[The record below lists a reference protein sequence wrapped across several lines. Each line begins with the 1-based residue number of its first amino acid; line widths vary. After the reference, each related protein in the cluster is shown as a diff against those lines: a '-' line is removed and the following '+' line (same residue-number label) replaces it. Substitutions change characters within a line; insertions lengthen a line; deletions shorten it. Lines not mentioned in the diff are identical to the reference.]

1 VFYENSLQNNE
12 ISFIV
17 SSMNTTTPECREGT
31 TLDSLKCLLLD
42 IAQQRSLNDLLWLI
56 VRRLADRPTVVL
68 ARIWL
73 IRPGD
78 ICSTCRF
85 KEECP
90 DQTRCLHL
98 VASAGRSTVEN
109 KTEWKNTDG
118 YFARFPLGM
127 CKVGRIGQTGEQL
140 VINEMEANLAWI
152 ARPDWARQEGIQGFH
167 GQPIIYKGET
177 LGVLAVFE
185 REPVTDE
192 ATVWFRMI
200 ADHVAVA
207 IANARAFEEIERLK
221 TQLELEN
228 TFLKE
233 EVLEA
238 QNFGEIIGQSPAIAN
253 LVQQIELV
261 APTDATVLISGES
274 GTGKE
279 LVAREIHRRS
289 QRKDHPLVRV
299 NCASIPKDLYESEFF
314 GHAKGAFTGALKDR
328 AGRFQAADGGTL
340 FLDEIGEI
348 PLEMQSKLLRVLQE
362 GEYERVGEEITRKV
376 NVRII
381 AATNRKLAQEVEAR
395 RFRQDLY
402 YRLNVFPIEVAPL
415 RNRKEDIP
423 LLAST
428 FMGHV
433 RKKLN
438 CTGRELTQAEVL
450 KLQSYHWPGNVREL
464 QNIIERAVISSRC
477 GSVKFDLPVP
487 QASGTSLKTPVKKN
501 GNNPGEILT
510 EEDIRLQE
518 KANIEA
524 ALNKTGWKIYGTGG
538 AAELLGLK
546 PTTLLSRIKKMG
558 IVKVG

>member
-1 VFYENSLQNNE
+1 
-12 ISFIV
+12 
-17 SSMNTTTPECREGT
+17 
-31 TLDSLKCLLLD
+31 LD
-42 IAQQRSLNDLLWLI
+42 IAQQRSINDLLWLI

-73 IRPGD
+73 IGPGD
-78 ICSTCRF
+78 ICATCRL

-98 VASAGRSTVEN
+98 VASAGRSGGAD
-109 KTEWKNTDG
+109 KTEWSNING
-118 YFARFPLGM
+118 FFSRFPLGIY
-127 CKVGRIGQTGEQL
+127 KVGRIGSSGEQL
-140 VINEMEANLAWI
+140 VINDIETNAAWI
-152 ARPDWARQEGIQGFH
+152 VRPEWAKQEGIRGFH

-221 TQLELEN
+221 AQLELEN

-238 QNFGEIIGQSPAIAN
+238 QNFGEIVGQSPAIAN
-253 LVQQIELV
+253 LVEQIELV
-261 APTDATVLISGES
+261 APTDATALISGES

-289 QRKDHPLVRV
+289 RRKDHPLVRV
-299 NCASIPKDLYESEFF
+299 NCASIPRELYESEFF
-314 GHAKGAFTGALKDR
+314 GHAKGAFTGAMKDR

-340 FLDEIGEI
+340 FLDEVGEI

-362 GEYERVGEEITRKV
+362 GEYERVGEETTRKV

-381 AATNRKLAQEVEAR
+381 AATNRKLVQEVEAR

-415 RNRKEDIP
+415 RNRIEDIP
-423 LLAST
+423 LLAAT
-428 FMGHV
+428 FMALV

-450 KLQSYHWPGNVREL
+450 KLQNYHWPGNVREL

-487 QASGTSLKTPVKKN
+487 QASGATLKTPIKKN
-501 GNNPGEILT
+501 GDNPNQVLT
-510 EEDIRLQE
+510 EEDMRLRE
-518 KANIEA
+518 KANIET
-524 ALNKTGWKIYGTGG
+524 ALKQTDWKIYGTDG
-538 AAELLGLK
+538 AAEVLGIK

-558 IVKVG
+558 IKDST

>member
-1 VFYENSLQNNE
+1 MNS
-12 ISFIV
+12 IK
-17 SSMNTTTPECREGT
+17 PECREST

-73 IRPGD
+73 IKPGD
-78 ICSTCRF
+78 ICSSCRF

-90 DQTRCLHL
+90 DHTRCLHL
-98 VASAGRSTVEN
+98 VASAGRSGVDE
-109 KTEWKNTDG
+109 KTEWRNIDG
-118 YFARFPLGM
+118 YFARFPLGV
-127 CKVGRIGQTGEQL
+127 CKVGRIGKTGEQL

-167 GQPIIYKGET
+167 GQPIIYQGET

-185 REPVTDE
+185 RDPVTEE

-221 TQLELEN
+221 AQLELEN

-238 QNFGEIIGQSPAIAN
+238 QNFGEIVGQGPAIAN

-261 APTDATVLISGES
+261 APTDATVLITGES

-289 QRKDHPLVRV
+289 HRKDHPLVRV

-314 GHAKGAFTGALKDR
+314 GHAKGAFTGAMKDR

-340 FLDEIGEI
+340 FLDEVGEI

-362 GEYERVGEEITRKV
+362 GEYERVGEETTRKV

-381 AATNRKLAQEVEAR
+381 AATNRKLAQEVETR

-423 LLAST
+423 LLANT
-428 FMGHV
+428 FMAHV

-450 KLQSYHWPGNVREL
+450 KLQNYHWPGNVREL

-487 QASGTSLKTPVKKN
+487 QASGASLKTLIKKI
-501 GNNPGEILT
+501 GDNPGEVLT
-510 EEDIRLQE
+510 EEDMRLRE

-524 ALNKTGWKIYGTGG
+524 ALKRTEWKIYGAGG

-546 PTTLLSRIKKMG
+546 PTTLLSRIKKMR
-558 IVKVG
+558 IVRSR

>member
-1 VFYENSLQNNE
+1 MTTAS
-12 ISFIV
+12 
-17 SSMNTTTPECREGT
+17 TTPECQTPT
-31 TLDSLKCLLLD
+31 TLDSLKCLVLD
-42 IAQQRSLNDLLWLI
+42 IAQQRSLHDLLWLI

-78 ICSTCRF
+78 ICATCRF
-85 KEECP
+85 KDDCP
-90 DQTRCLHL
+90 DHTQCLHL
-98 VASAGRSTVEN
+98 VASAGRSGAKGN
-109 KTEWKNTDG
+109 LEWSNTNG
-118 YFARFPLGM
+118 YFARFPLGV
-127 CKVGRIGQTGEQL
+127 CKVGRIGKTGEQL
-140 VINEMEANLAWI
+140 VINELDNNLEWI
-152 ARPDWARQEGIQGFH
+152 AKPEWAKQEGIRGFH
-167 GQPIIYKGET
+167 GQPIIYKGEV
-177 LGVLAVFE
+177 LGVLAVFD
-185 REPVTDE
+185 REPVTHE
-192 ATVWFRMI
+192 ATLWFRMI

-207 IANARAFEEIERLK
+207 IANARAFEEIEQLK
-221 TQLELEN
+221 AQLELEN

-238 QNFGEIIGQSPAIAN
+238 QNFGEIVGQSPSIAN
-253 LVQQIELV
+253 LVEQIELV
-261 APTDATVLISGES
+261 APTDATALISGES

-289 QRKDHPLVRV
+289 RRKDHPLVRV
-299 NCASIPKDLYESEFF
+299 NCASIPRELYESEFF
-314 GHAKGAFTGALKDR
+314 GHVKGAFTGALKDR

-340 FLDEIGEI
+340 FLDEVGEI

-362 GEYERVGEEITRKV
+362 GEYERVGEETTRKV

-381 AATNRKLAQEVEAR
+381 AATNRKLAQEVEAK

-423 LLAST
+423 LLAGT
-428 FMGHV
+428 FMAQV

-438 CTGRELTQAEVL
+438 CNSGRDLTQAEVL
-450 KLQSYHWPGNVREL
+450 KLQNYHWPGNVREL

-487 QASGTSLKTPVKKN
+487 QTTGTSLKTPIKKN
-501 GNNPGEILT
+501 GDNPNEVLT
-510 EEDIRLQE
+510 DEDLRLRE
-518 KANIEA
+518 KANLEK
-524 ALNKTGWKIYGTGG
+524 ALQQTDWKIYGTGG

-558 IVKVG
+558 IVKVN

>member
-1 VFYENSLQNNE
+1 
-12 ISFIV
+12 
-17 SSMNTTTPECREGT
+17 MNTAMDTTKPECPPPI

-42 IAQQRSLNDLLWLI
+42 IAQQRSINDLLWLI
-56 VRRLADRPTVVL
+56 VRRLEDRPTVVL

-73 IRPGD
+73 IGPGD
-78 ICSTCRF
+78 ICVTCRL

-90 DQTRCLHL
+90 DQTKCLHL
-98 VASAGRSTVEN
+98 VASAGRSSGVD
-109 KTEWKNTDG
+109 KTEWSNING
-118 YFARFPLGM
+118 FFARFPLGIY
-127 CKVGRIGQTGEQL
+127 KVGRIGSSGEQL
-140 VINEMEANLAWI
+140 VINDMETNPSWI
-152 ARPDWARQEGIQGFH
+152 VRPDWAKQEGIRGFH

-207 IANARAFEEIERLK
+207 IVNARALEEIERLK
-221 TQLELEN
+221 AQLELEN

-238 QNFGEIIGQSPAIAN
+238 QNFGEIVGQSPAIAN
-253 LVQQIELV
+253 LVEQIELV
-261 APTDATVLISGES
+261 APTDATALISGES

-299 NCASIPKDLYESEFF
+299 NCASIPRELYESEFF

-340 FLDEIGEI
+340 FLDEVGEI

-362 GEYERVGEEITRKV
+362 GEYERVGEETTRKV

-423 LLAST
+423 LLAAT
-428 FMGHV
+428 FMALV

-450 KLQSYHWPGNVREL
+450 KLQNYHWPGNVREL

-487 QASGTSLKTPVKKN
+487 QASGTSLKTPIKKN
-501 GNNPGEILT
+501 GDNSSEVLT
-510 EEDIRLQE
+510 EEDMRLRE
-518 KANIEA
+518 KANIEI
-524 ALNKTGWKIYGTGG
+524 ALKQTDWKIYGTSG
-538 AAELLGLK
+538 AAELLGIK
-546 PTTLLSRIKKMG
+546 PTTLLSRIKKIG
-558 IVKVG
+558 IVKTR

>member
-1 VFYENSLQNNE
+1 M
-12 ISFIV
+12 
-17 SSMNTTTPECREGT
+17 SSAIPQTSPECAAPN
-31 TLDSLKCLLLD
+31 TLDSLKCLVLD

-73 IRPGD
+73 IGPGD
-78 ICSTCRF
+78 ICAACRL

-90 DQTRCLHL
+90 DQTKCLHL
-98 VASAGRSTVEN
+98 VASAGRSGGED
-109 KTEWKNTDG
+109 KTEWSNING
-118 YFARFPLGM
+118 FFARFPLGIY
-127 CKVGRIGQTGEQL
+127 KVGRIGSSGEQL
-140 VINEMEANLAWI
+140 VINEIETNPTWI
-152 ARPDWARQEGIQGFH
+152 VRPDWAKQEGIRGFH

-185 REPVTDE
+185 REPVTEE

-221 TQLELEN
+221 AQLELEN

-238 QNFGEIIGQSPAIAN
+238 QNFGEIVGQSPAIAN
-253 LVQQIELV
+253 LVEQIELV
-261 APTDATVLISGES
+261 APTDATALISGES

-299 NCASIPKDLYESEFF
+299 NCASIPRELYESEFF

-340 FLDEIGEI
+340 FLDEAGEI

-362 GEYERVGEEITRKV
+362 GEYERVGEETTRKV

-381 AATNRKLAQEVEAR
+381 AATNRKLAQEVEAK

-423 LLAST
+423 LLAAR
-428 FMGHV
+428 FMAYV

-438 CTGRELTQAEVL
+438 CTGRELSQAEVL
-450 KLQSYHWPGNVREL
+450 KLQNYHWPGNVREL

-487 QASGTSLKTPVKKN
+487 QASGTSLKTPIKKN
-501 GNNPGEILT
+501 GDNLNEVLT
-510 EEDIRLQE
+510 EEELRLRE
-518 KANIEA
+518 KANIEK
-524 ALNKTGWKIYGTGG
+524 ALQQTDWKIYGTGG
-538 AAELLGLK
+538 AAELLGIK

-558 IVKVG
+558 IVKVV

>member
-1 VFYENSLQNNE
+1 
-12 ISFIV
+12 
-17 SSMNTTTPECREGT
+17 MNTMKTECRET

-42 IAQQRSLNDLLWLI
+42 IVQQRSLNDLLWLI

-73 IRPGD
+73 IKPGD
-78 ICSTCRF
+78 ICSSCRLR
-85 KEECP
+85 EECP

-98 VASAGRSTVEN
+98 VASAGRSGVGD
-109 KTEWKNTDG
+109 KTEWKNIDG
-118 YFARFPLGM
+118 YFARFPLGV
-127 CKVGRIGQTGEQL
+127 CKVGRIGKTGQQL
-140 VINEMEANLAWI
+140 VINEMDNNLAWI
-152 ARPDWARQEGIQGFH
+152 ARPDWARQEDIQGFH
-167 GQPIIYKGET
+167 GQPIIYKGEI

-221 TQLELEN
+221 AQLELEN

-233 EVLEA
+233 EVLES
-238 QNFGEIIGQSPAIAN
+238 QNFGAIIGQSPAIAN

-261 APTDATVLISGES
+261 APTDATVIISGES

-340 FLDEIGEI
+340 FLDEVGEI

-362 GEYERVGEEITRKV
+362 GEYERVGEETTRKV

-423 LLAST
+423 LLANT
-428 FMGHV
+428 FMAHV

-450 KLQSYHWPGNVREL
+450 KLQNYHWPGNVREL

-487 QASGTSLKTPVKKN
+487 QASGASLKTPIKKN
-501 GNNPGEILT
+501 GDSPGEILT

-524 ALNKTGWKIYGTGG
+524 ALKRTDWKIYGTGG

-558 IVKVG
+558 IEKGQ

>member
-1 VFYENSLQNNE
+1 MDN
-12 ISFIV
+12 
-17 SSMNTTTPECREGT
+17 TTPECREGT

-78 ICSTCRF
+78 ICSSCRF

-90 DQTRCLHL
+90 DQTQCLHL
-98 VASAGRSTVEN
+98 VASAGRSSVKDTM
-109 KTEWKNTDG
+109 EWKNTNG
-118 YFARFPLGM
+118 YFARFPLGV
-127 CKVGRIGQTGEQL
+127 CKVGRIGKTGEQL
-140 VINEMEANLAWI
+140 VINEMDNNLAWI
-152 ARPDWARQEGIQGFH
+152 ARPDWAKQEGIQGFH

-207 IANARAFEEIERLK
+207 IANTRAFEEIERLK
-221 TQLELEN
+221 AQLELEN

-238 QNFGEIIGQSPAIAN
+238 QNFGEIVGRSPAIAN

-261 APTDATVLISGES
+261 APTDATALISGES

-289 QRKDHPLVRV
+289 QRKDYPLVRV

-340 FLDEIGEI
+340 FLDEVGEI

-362 GEYERVGEEITRKV
+362 GEYERVGEETTRKV

-381 AATNRKLAQEVEAR
+381 AATNRKLAQEVEAK

-423 LLAST
+423 LLASM

-438 CTGRELTQAEVL
+438 CTGRELTQAEVV
-450 KLQSYHWPGNVREL
+450 KLQTYHWPGNVREL

-487 QASGTSLKTPVKKN
+487 QVNGASLKTPIKKN
-501 GNNPGEILT
+501 GDSPGEVLT
-510 EEDIRLQE
+510 DEDMRLRE
-518 KANIEA
+518 RANIET
-524 ALNKTGWKIYGTGG
+524 ALKYTDWKIYGTGG
-538 AAELLGLK
+538 AAQLLGIK

-558 IVKVG
+558 IKK

>member
-1 VFYENSLQNNE
+1 
-12 ISFIV
+12 
-17 SSMNTTTPECREGT
+17 MDTTNPECQSPT

-42 IAQQRSLNDLLWLI
+42 IAQQRSINDLLWLI
-56 VRRLADRPTVVL
+56 VRRLADRPAVVL

-78 ICSTCRF
+78 ICATCRL

-90 DQTRCLHL
+90 DQTKCLHL
-98 VASAGRSTVEN
+98 VASAGRSGGAD
-109 KTEWKNTDG
+109 KTEWSNING
-118 YFARFPLGM
+118 FFSRFPLGIY
-127 CKVGRIGQTGEQL
+127 KVGRIGSSGEQL
-140 VINEMEANLAWI
+140 VINDMETNPAWI
-152 ARPDWARQEGIQGFH
+152 VRPDWAKQEGIRGFH

-221 TQLELEN
+221 SQLELEN

-238 QNFGEIIGQSPAIAN
+238 QHFGEIVGQSPAIAN
-253 LVQQIELV
+253 LVEQTELV

-299 NCASIPKDLYESEFF
+299 NCASIPRELYESEFF
-314 GHAKGAFTGALKDR
+314 GHVKGAFTGALKDR

-340 FLDEIGEI
+340 FLDEVGEI

-362 GEYERVGEEITRKV
+362 GEYERVGEETTRKV

-423 LLAST
+423 LLAAT
-428 FMGHV
+428 FMALV

-450 KLQSYHWPGNVREL
+450 KLQNYHWPGNVREL

-487 QASGTSLKTPVKKN
+487 QASGASFKTPVKKN
-501 GNNPGEILT
+501 GDNPNEVLT
-510 EEDIRLQE
+510 EEDMRLRDKE
-518 KANIEA
+518 NIEI
-524 ALNKTGWKIYGTGG
+524 ALKQTDWKIYGTGG

-558 IVKVG
+558 IVKAG

>member
-1 VFYENSLQNNE
+1 
-12 ISFIV
+12 
-17 SSMNTTTPECREGT
+17 MNQECQEGT

-56 VRRLADRPTVVL
+56 VRRLADRSTVVL

-85 KEECP
+85 REECP

-98 VASAGRSTVEN
+98 VASAGRSSVED
-109 KTEWKNTDG
+109 KTEWKNTEG
-118 YFARFPLGM
+118 YFARFPLGV
-127 CKVGRIGQTGEQL
+127 CKVGRIGKTGEQL
-140 VINEMEANLAWI
+140 VINEMENNLTWI
-152 ARPDWARQEGIQGFH
+152 AKPDWARQEGIQGFH

-185 REPVTDE
+185 RELVTDD

-221 TQLELEN
+221 AQLELEN

-238 QNFGEIIGQSPAIAN
+238 QNFGEIVGGSPAIAN
-253 LVQQIELV
+253 LVEQIELV
-261 APTDATVLISGES
+261 APTDATALISGES

-299 NCASIPKDLYESEFF
+299 NCASIPRELYESEFF

-340 FLDEIGEI
+340 FLDEVGEI

-362 GEYERVGEEITRKV
+362 GEYERVGEETTRKV

-381 AATNRKLAQEVEAR
+381 AATNRKLAQEVEAK

-423 LLAST
+423 LLA
-428 FMGHV
+428 
-433 RKKLN
+433 
-438 CTGRELTQAEVL
+438 
-450 KLQSYHWPGNVREL
+450 
-464 QNIIERAVISSRC
+464 
-477 GSVKFDLPVP
+477 
-487 QASGTSLKTPVKKN
+487 
-501 GNNPGEILT
+501 
-510 EEDIRLQE
+510 
-518 KANIEA
+518 
-524 ALNKTGWKIYGTGG
+524 
-538 AAELLGLK
+538 
-546 PTTLLSRIKKMG
+546 
-558 IVKVG
+558 

>member
-1 VFYENSLQNNE
+1 
-12 ISFIV
+12 
-17 SSMNTTTPECREGT
+17 MNTTITTTPECAAPT

-68 ARIWL
+68 TRIWL

-78 ICSTCRF
+78 ICSTCRL

-98 VASAGRSTVEN
+98 VASAGRSGGN
-109 KTEWKNTDG
+109 DKMEWSNTDG
-118 YFARFPLGM
+118 YFARFPLGV
-127 CKVGRIGQTGEQL
+127 CKVGRIGKTGEQL
-140 VINEMEANLAWI
+140 VINEMENNLAWI

-185 REPVTDE
+185 REPVTDD

-221 TQLELEN
+221 AQLELEN

-238 QNFGEIIGQSPAIAN
+238 QNFGGIVGQSPAIAN
-253 LVQQIELV
+253 LVEQIELV
-261 APTDATVLISGES
+261 APTDATALISGES

-299 NCASIPKDLYESEFF
+299 NCASIPRELYESEFF

-340 FLDEIGEI
+340 FLDEVGEI

-362 GEYERVGEEITRKV
+362 GEYERVGEETTRKV

-381 AATNRKLAQEVEAR
+381 AATNRKLAQEVEAK

-423 LLAST
+423 LLAAR
-428 FMGHV
+428 FMAHV

-438 CTGRELTQAEVL
+438 CTGRELTQAEVV
-450 KLQSYHWPGNVREL
+450 KLQNYHWPGNVREL

-487 QASGTSLKTPVKKN
+487 QTSGTSLKTPIKKN
-501 GNNPGEILT
+501 GENPSEVLT
-510 EEDIRLQE
+510 EEDMRLRE
-518 KANIEA
+518 KANIES
-524 ALNKTGWKIYGTGG
+524 ALKQTDWKIYGIGG

-558 IVKVG
+558 IEKTY

>member
-1 VFYENSLQNNE
+1 MTNR
-12 ISFIV
+12 I
-17 SSMNTTTPECREGT
+17 PECAAPN
-31 TLDSLKCLLLD
+31 TLDSLKCLVLD

-78 ICSTCRF
+78 ICATCRF
-85 KEECP
+85 KDDCP
-90 DQTRCLHL
+90 DHTQCLHL
-98 VASAGRSTVEN
+98 VASAGRSGAKDN
-109 KTEWKNTDG
+109 LEWSNTNG
-118 YFARFPLGM
+118 YFARFPLGV
-127 CKVGRIGQTGEQL
+127 CKVGRIGKTGEQL
-140 VINEMEANLAWI
+140 VINELDNNLEWI
-152 ARPDWARQEGIQGFH
+152 AKPEWAEQEGIRGFH
-167 GQPIIYKGET
+167 GQPIIYKGEI
-177 LGVLAVFE
+177 LGVLAVFD
-185 REPVTDE
+185 REPVTHE
-192 ATVWFRMI
+192 ATLWFRMI

-221 TQLELEN
+221 AQLELEN

-238 QNFGEIIGQSPAIAN
+238 QNFGEIVGQSPAIAN
-253 LVQQIELV
+253 LVEQIELV
-261 APTDATVLISGES
+261 APTDATALISGES

-289 QRKDHPLVRV
+289 RRKDHPLVRV
-299 NCASIPKDLYESEFF
+299 NCASIPRELYESEFF
-314 GHAKGAFTGALKDR
+314 GHVKGAFTGALKDR

-340 FLDEIGEI
+340 FLDEVGEI
-348 PLEMQSKLLRVLQE
+348 PLEMQSKLLRVIQE
-362 GEYERVGEEITRKV
+362 GEYERVGEETTRKV

-381 AATNRKLAQEVEAR
+381 AATNRKLAQEVEAK

-423 LLAST
+423 LLAAT
-428 FMGHV
+428 FMAQV

-438 CTGRELTQAEVL
+438 CTTGRDLTQAEVL
-450 KLQSYHWPGNVREL
+450 KLQNYHWPGNVREL

-487 QASGTSLKTPVKKN
+487 QATGTSLKTPIKKN
-501 GNNPGEILT
+501 GDNPNEVLT
-510 EEDIRLQE
+510 DEDLRLRE
-518 KANIEA
+518 KANLEK
-524 ALNKTGWKIYGTGG
+524 ALQHTDWKIYGTGG

>member
-1 VFYENSLQNNE
+1 MSTTQSACQSENPLT
-12 ISFIV
+12 SF
-17 SSMNTTTPECREGT
+17 
-31 TLDSLKCLLLD
+31 KCLLLD
-42 IAQQRSLNDLLWLI
+42 IAQQRSLNELLWLI
-56 VRRLADRPTVVL
+56 VRRLAERPTVVL

-73 IRPGD
+73 IKPGD
-78 ICSTCRF
+78 ICASCRF
-85 KEECP
+85 KDECP
-90 DQTRCLHL
+90 DHTRCLHL
-98 VASAGRSTVEN
+98 VASAGRSSGLDQ
-109 KTEWKNTDG
+109 TEWNQTDG
-118 YFARFPLGM
+118 YFSRFPLGV
-127 CKVGRIGQTGEQL
+127 CKVGRIGGTGEQL
-140 VINEMEANLAWI
+140 VINEMDNNLAWI
-152 ARPDWARQEGIQGFH
+152 AKPDWAKQEGIRGFH

-185 REPVTDE
+185 REPITDE
-192 ATVWFRMI
+192 ATLWFRMI

-221 TQLELEN
+221 GQLELEN

-238 QNFGEIIGQSPAIAN
+238 QNFGEIVGQSPAIAN
-253 LVQQIELV
+253 LIQQIELV
-261 APTDATVLISGES
+261 APTDATVLITGES

-289 QRKDHPLVRV
+289 NRREHPLVRV

-314 GHAKGAFTGALKDR
+314 GHAKGAFTGAMKDR

-340 FLDEIGEI
+340 FLDEVGEI

-362 GEYERVGEEITRKV
+362 GEYERVGEETTRKV

-381 AATNRKLAQEVEAR
+381 AATNRKLGQEVEHA

-423 LLAST
+423 LLAAT
-428 FMGHV
+428 FMGQV

-438 CTGRELTQAEVL
+438 CSGRELTQGEVL
-450 KLQSYHWPGNVREL
+450 KLQNYHWPGNVREL

-487 QASGTSLKTPVKKN
+487 QINGASIKTPVKKP
-501 GNNPGEILT
+501 GEVPGEILT
-510 EEDIRLQE
+510 EEDIRLRE
-518 KANIEA
+518 KANIQA
-524 ALNKTGWKIYGTGG
+524 ALKRTDWKIYGQDG

-558 IVKVG
+558 IMKSL

>member
-1 VFYENSLQNNE
+1 MDKNK
-12 ISFIV
+12 
-17 SSMNTTTPECREGT
+17 PECQVPT
-31 TLDSLKCLLLD
+31 TLDSLKCLVLD

-78 ICSTCRF
+78 ICATCRF

-98 VASAGRSTVEN
+98 VASAGRSGGED
-109 KTEWKNTDG
+109 KTEWSNTDG
-118 YFARFPLGM
+118 YFARFPLGV
-127 CKVGRIGQTGEQL
+127 CKVGRIGKTGEQL
-140 VINEMEANLAWI
+140 VINELDNNLAWI
-152 ARPDWARQEGIQGFH
+152 AKPDWARQEGIHGFH

-177 LGVLAVFE
+177 LGVMAVFE
-185 REPVTDE
+185 REPVTDD

-207 IANARAFEEIERLK
+207 IANSRAFEEIERLK
-221 TQLELEN
+221 AQLELEN

-253 LVQQIELV
+253 LVEQIELV
-261 APTDATVLISGES
+261 APTDATALISGES

-289 QRKDHPLVRV
+289 RRKDHPLVRV
-299 NCASIPKDLYESEFF
+299 NCASIPRELYESEFF

-340 FLDEIGEI
+340 FLDEVGEI

-362 GEYERVGEEITRKV
+362 GEYERVGEETTRKV

-423 LLAST
+423 LLASM
-428 FMGHV
+428 FMANV

-438 CTGRELTQAEVL
+438 CTGRELTQAEVV
-450 KLQSYHWPGNVREL
+450 KLQNYHWPGNVREL

-487 QASGTSLKTPVKKN
+487 QANGASLKTPIKKN
-501 GNNPGEILT
+501 GDNAGEILT
-510 EEDIRLQE
+510 DEDMRLQE

-524 ALNKTGWKIYGTGG
+524 ALKRTDWKIYGTGG
-538 AAELLGLK
+538 AAELIGIK
-546 PTTLLSRIKKMG
+546 PTTLLSRIKKMSIKKG
-558 IVKVG
+558 G

>member
-1 VFYENSLQNNE
+1 M
-12 ISFIV
+12 V
-17 SSMNTTTPECREGT
+17 SSMSTTSSNTSPECAT
-31 TLDSLKCLLLD
+31 PNTLDSLKCLVLE

-56 VRRLADRPTVVL
+56 VQRLADRPTVIL

-78 ICSTCRF
+78 ICATCRF
-85 KEECP
+85 KDECP
-90 DQTRCLHL
+90 DQTQCLHL
-98 VASAGRSTVEN
+98 VASAGRSGGTD
-109 KTEWKNTDG
+109 KTEWSNING
-118 YFARFPLGM
+118 YFARFPIGV
-127 CKVGRIGQTGEQL
+127 CKVGRIGKTGEQL
-140 VINEMEANLAWI
+140 VINELENNLEWI
-152 ARPDWARQEGIQGFH
+152 AKPEWAKQEGIRGFH
-167 GQPIIYKGET
+167 GQPIIYKGEI
-177 LGVLAVFE
+177 LGTLAVFD
-185 REPVTDE
+185 REPVTNE

-207 IANARAFEEIERLK
+207 IANARAFEEIEHLK
-221 TQLELEN
+221 GQLELEN

-238 QNFGEIIGQSPAIAN
+238 QNFGEIVGQSPPIAN

-261 APTDATVLISGES
+261 APTDATALISGES

-289 QRKDHPLVRV
+289 HRKDHPLVRV
-299 NCASIPKDLYESEFF
+299 NCASIPRELYESEFF
-314 GHAKGAFTGALKDR
+314 GHVKGAFTGALKDR

-340 FLDEIGEI
+340 FLDEVGEI

-362 GEYERVGEEITRKV
+362 GEFERVGEEATRKV

-381 AATNRKLAQEVEAR
+381 AATNRKLAQEVEAK

-423 LLAST
+423 LLAAT
-428 FMGHV
+428 FMAQV

-438 CTGRELTQAEVL
+438 CTAGRELTQAEVL
-450 KLQSYHWPGNVREL
+450 KLQNYHWPGNVREL

-487 QASGTSLKTPVKKN
+487 QSSGTAIKTPIKKN
-501 GNNPGEILT
+501 DGNPNEVLT
-510 EEDIRLQE
+510 EEDMRLREKVNIE
-518 KANIEA
+518 KA
-524 ALNKTGWKIYGTGG
+524 LQQTDWKIYGTGG

-546 PTTLLSRIKKMG
+546 PTTLLSRLKKMG
-558 IVKVG
+558 IVRIPT

>member
-1 VFYENSLQNNE
+1 
-12 ISFIV
+12 
-17 SSMNTTTPECREGT
+17 MTTTKAECQEPT

-73 IRPGD
+73 LKPGD
-78 ICSTCRF
+78 ICSTCRLR
-85 KEECP
+85 KECP
-90 DQTRCLHL
+90 DQTECLHL
-98 VASAGRSTVEN
+98 VASAGRSGVGD
-109 KTEWKNTDG
+109 KTEWMNTDG
-118 YFARFPLGM
+118 YFARFPLGV
-127 CKVGRIGQTGEQL
+127 CKVGRIGKTGEQL
-140 VINEMEANLAWI
+140 VINEMDNNLAWI

-167 GQPIIYKGET
+167 GQPIIYKGEI

-221 TQLELEN
+221 AQLELEN

-238 QNFGEIIGQSPAIAN
+238 QNFGEIVGQSPAIAN

-289 QRKDHPLVRV
+289 QRQDHPLVRV

-314 GHAKGAFTGALKDR
+314 GHAKGAFTGAMKDR

-340 FLDEIGEI
+340 FLDEVGEI
-348 PLEMQSKLLRVLQE
+348 PLEMQSKLLRVIQE
-362 GEYERVGEEITRKV
+362 GEYERVGEETTRKV

-423 LLAST
+423 LLAGM
-428 FMGHV
+428 FMAQV

-438 CTGRELTQAEVL
+438 CTGRELTQAEVV
-450 KLQSYHWPGNVREL
+450 KLQNYHWPGNVREL

-487 QASGTSLKTPVKKN
+487 QASGASLKTPIKKN
-501 GNNPGEILT
+501 SGNPGEILT

-524 ALNKTGWKIYGTGG
+524 ALHKTGWKIYGTGG

-558 IVKVG
+558 IEKVG

>member
-1 VFYENSLQNNE
+1 MTTAS
-12 ISFIV
+12 
-17 SSMNTTTPECREGT
+17 TTPECQTPT
-31 TLDSLKCLLLD
+31 TLDSLKCLVLD
-42 IAQQRSLNDLLWLI
+42 IAQQRSLHDLLWLI

-78 ICSTCRF
+78 ICATCRF
-85 KEECP
+85 KDDCP
-90 DQTRCLHL
+90 DHTQCLHL
-98 VASAGRSTVEN
+98 VASAGRSGAKGN
-109 KTEWKNTDG
+109 LEWSNTNG
-118 YFARFPLGM
+118 YFARFPLGV
-127 CKVGRIGQTGEQL
+127 CKVGRIGKTGEQL
-140 VINEMEANLAWI
+140 VINELDNNLEWI
-152 ARPDWARQEGIQGFH
+152 AKPEWAKQEGIRGFH
-167 GQPIIYKGET
+167 GQPIIYKGEV
-177 LGVLAVFE
+177 LGVLAVFD
-185 REPVTDE
+185 REPVTHE
-192 ATVWFRMI
+192 ATLWFRMI

-207 IANARAFEEIERLK
+207 IANARAFEEIEQLK
-221 TQLELEN
+221 AQLELEN

-238 QNFGEIIGQSPAIAN
+238 QNFGEIVGQSPAIAN
-253 LVQQIELV
+253 LVEQIELV
-261 APTDATVLISGES
+261 APTDATALISGES

-289 QRKDHPLVRV
+289 RRKDHPLVRV
-299 NCASIPKDLYESEFF
+299 NCASIPRELYESEFF
-314 GHAKGAFTGALKDR
+314 GHVKGAFTGALKDR

-340 FLDEIGEI
+340 FLDEVGEI

-362 GEYERVGEEITRKV
+362 GEYERVGEETTRKV

-381 AATNRKLAQEVEAR
+381 AATNRKLAQEVEAK

-423 LLAST
+423 LLAGT
-428 FMGHV
+428 FMAQV

-438 CTGRELTQAEVL
+438 CNSGRDLTQAEVL
-450 KLQSYHWPGNVREL
+450 KLQNYHWPGNVREL

-487 QASGTSLKTPVKKN
+487 QTTGTSLKTPIKKN
-501 GNNPGEILT
+501 GDNPNEVLT
-510 EEDIRLQE
+510 DEDLRLRE
-518 KANIEA
+518 KANLEK
-524 ALNKTGWKIYGTGG
+524 ALQQTDWKIYGTGG

-558 IVKVG
+558 IVKVN

>member
-1 VFYENSLQNNE
+1 
-12 ISFIV
+12 
-17 SSMNTTTPECREGT
+17 M
-31 TLDSLKCLLLD
+31 D
-42 IAQQRSLNDLLWLI
+42 IALQRSLNDLLWLI
-56 VRRLADRPTVVL
+56 VRRLGDQPPVVL

-78 ICSTCRF
+78 MCATCRL

-98 VASAGRSTVEN
+98 VASAGRSDGED
-109 KTEWKNTDG
+109 KTEWSNTDG
-118 YFARFPLGM
+118 YFARFPLGIG
-127 CKVGRIGQTGEQL
+127 KVGKIGKTGEQL
-140 VINEMEANLAWI
+140 VINERDNNLAWI
-152 ARPDWARQEGIQGFH
+152 VRPDWARQEGIRGFH

-185 REPVTDE
+185 RELITDE

-207 IANARAFEEIERLK
+207 IANARAFEEIQHLK
-221 TQLELEN
+221 AQLELEN

-238 QNFGEIIGQSPAIAN
+238 QNFGEIVGQSPAIAN
-253 LVQQIELV
+253 LVEQIELV
-261 APTDATVLISGES
+261 APTDATALISGES

-289 QRKDHPLVRV
+289 RRKEHPLVRV
-299 NCASIPKDLYESEFF
+299 NCASIPRELYESEFF
-314 GHAKGAFTGALKDR
+314 GHVKGAFTGALKDR

-340 FLDEIGEI
+340 FLDEVGEI

-362 GEYERVGEEITRKV
+362 GEYERVGEETTRKV

-423 LLAST
+423 LLASM
-428 FMGHV
+428 FMAQV

-450 KLQSYHWPGNVREL
+450 KLQNYHWPGNVREL
-464 QNIIERAVISSRC
+464 QNIIERAVISSQC

-487 QASGTSLKTPVKKN
+487 QASGASLKTPIKKN
-501 GNNPGEILT
+501 GENPGEILT
-510 EEDIRLQE
+510 DEDMRLRE
-518 KANIEA
+518 RANIES
-524 ALNKTGWKIYGTGG
+524 ALKHTDWKIYGTGG

-558 IVKVG
+558 IVKSG

>member
-1 VFYENSLQNNE
+1 MEW
-12 ISFIV
+12 
-17 SSMNTTTPECREGT
+17 T
-31 TLDSLKCLLLD
+31 
-42 IAQQRSLNDLLWLI
+42 
-56 VRRLADRPTVVL
+56 
-68 ARIWL
+68 RI
-73 IRPGD
+73 
-78 ICSTCRF
+78 
-85 KEECP
+85 
-90 DQTRCLHL
+90 
-98 VASAGRSTVEN
+98 
-109 KTEWKNTDG
+109 DG
-118 YFARFPLGM
+118 EFSRFPLGVR
-127 CKVGRIGQTGEQL
+127 KVGQIWKTGEQL
-140 VINEMEANLAWI
+140 VINDVEHNIGWL
-152 ARPDWARQEGIQGFH
+152 ARPDWAREEGLRGFH

-185 REPVTDE
+185 REPIPDE

-207 IANARAFEEIERLK
+207 IANARAFQEIERLK
-221 TQLELEN
+221 AQLELEN

-238 QNFGEIIGQSPAIAN
+238 QNFGGIVGQSPAIAN
-253 LVQQIELV
+253 LVEQIELV
-261 APTDATVLISGES
+261 APTDATALISGES

-289 QRKDHPLVRV
+289 KRKDHPLVRV
-299 NCASIPKDLYESEFF
+299 NCASIPRELYESEFF
-314 GHAKGAFTGALKDR
+314 GHAKGSFTGAMKDR

-340 FLDEIGEI
+340 FLDEVGEI

-362 GEYERVGEEITRKV
+362 GEYERVGEETTRKV

-423 LLAST
+423 LLAGT
-428 FMGHV
+428 FMALV

-450 KLQSYHWPGNVREL
+450 KLQNYHWPGNVREL

-487 QASGTSLKTPVKKN
+487 QASGASLKLPIKKN
-501 GNNPGEILT
+501 GDTSSEVLT
-510 EEDIRLQE
+510 EEDMRLRE
-518 KANIEA
+518 KANLEA
-524 ALNKTGWKIYGTGG
+524 ALSQTDWKIYGAGG
-538 AAELLGLK
+538 AAELLGIK

-558 IVKVG
+558 IVKSH

>member
-1 VFYENSLQNNE
+1 
-12 ISFIV
+12 
-17 SSMNTTTPECREGT
+17 MNTAMDTTKPECPPPI

-42 IAQQRSLNDLLWLI
+42 IAQQRSINDLLWLI
-56 VRRLADRPTVVL
+56 VRRLEDRPTVVL

-73 IRPGD
+73 IGPGD
-78 ICSTCRF
+78 ICVTCRL

-90 DQTRCLHL
+90 DQTKCLHL
-98 VASAGRSTVEN
+98 VASAGRSSGVD
-109 KTEWKNTDG
+109 KTEWSNING
-118 YFARFPLGM
+118 FFARFPLGIY
-127 CKVGRIGQTGEQL
+127 KVGRIGSSGEQL
-140 VINEMEANLAWI
+140 VINDMETNPSWI
-152 ARPDWARQEGIQGFH
+152 VRPDWAKQEGIRGFH

-207 IANARAFEEIERLK
+207 IVNARALEEIERLK
-221 TQLELEN
+221 AQLELEN

-238 QNFGEIIGQSPAIAN
+238 QNFGEIVGQSPAIAN
-253 LVQQIELV
+253 LVEQIELV
-261 APTDATVLISGES
+261 APTDATALISGES

-299 NCASIPKDLYESEFF
+299 NCASIPRELYESEFF

-328 AGRFQAADGGTL
+328 DGRFQAADGGTL
-340 FLDEIGEI
+340 FLDEVGEI

-362 GEYERVGEEITRKV
+362 GEYERVGEETTRKV

-423 LLAST
+423 LLAAT
-428 FMGHV
+428 FMALV

-450 KLQSYHWPGNVREL
+450 KLQNYHWPGNVREL

-487 QASGTSLKTPVKKN
+487 QASGTSLKTPIKKN
-501 GNNPGEILT
+501 GDNSSEVLT
-510 EEDIRLQE
+510 EEDMRLRE
-518 KANIEA
+518 KANIEI
-524 ALNKTGWKIYGTGG
+524 ALKQTDWKIYGTSG
-538 AAELLGLK
+538 AAELLGIK
-546 PTTLLSRIKKMG
+546 PTTLLSRIKKIG
-558 IVKVG
+558 IVKTR

>member
-1 VFYENSLQNNE
+1 
-12 ISFIV
+12 
-17 SSMNTTTPECREGT
+17 MTTTKAECREP

-73 IRPGD
+73 LKPGD

-90 DQTRCLHL
+90 DQRQCLHL
-98 VASAGRSTVEN
+98 VASAGRSGGGD
-109 KTEWKNTDG
+109 KTEWMKTDG
-118 YFARFPLGM
+118 YFARFPLGV
-127 CKVGRIGQTGEQL
+127 CKVGRIGKTGEQL
-140 VINEMEANLAWI
+140 VINEMEHNLAWI

-185 REPVTDE
+185 REPVTNE

-221 TQLELEN
+221 AQLELEN

-238 QNFGEIIGQSPAIAN
+238 QNFGDIIGQSPAIAN

-261 APTDATVLISGES
+261 APTDATALISGES

-314 GHAKGAFTGALKDR
+314 GHAKGSFTGAMKDR

-340 FLDEIGEI
+340 FLDEVGEI

-362 GEYERVGEEITRKV
+362 GEYERVGEETTRKV

-381 AATNRKLAQEVEAR
+381 AATNRKLAQEVEAK

-423 LLAST
+423 LLAGM
-428 FMGHV
+428 FMANV

-438 CTGRELTQAEVL
+438 CTGRELTQAEVV
-450 KLQSYHWPGNVREL
+450 KLQNYHWPGNVREL

-487 QASGTSLKTPVKKN
+487 QASGASLKTPIKKT
-501 GNNPGEILT
+501 GDSAGRILT

-518 KANIEA
+518 KGNIEA
-524 ALNKTGWKIYGTGG
+524 ALLKTGWKIYGTGG
-538 AAELLGLK
+538 AAELLGIK

-558 IVKVG
+558 IEKAH